1 MRRMI
6 SMGVLV
12 WVFGASPLQP
22 ALCHQDGSPS
32 DPHFE
37 MHDLVAGRLT
47 EGECSEAREVSGT
60 VTRVERNRKSK
71 MVTAFRVRSDDGKD
85 WTFDALKLK
94 DNMRAN
100 VKDEFDAGIAKGDRV
115 KLSVYI
121 CGEKDDRIAVD
132 AIAIRRPD

>member
-1 MRRMI
+1 MI

-37 MHDLVAGRLT
+37 MHDLVAGKLT
-47 EGECSEAREVSGT
+47 EGECSEARRVSGT

-100 VKDEFDAGIAKGDRV
+100 VKDEFDAGIAKGNQSAPSGNTS
-115 KLSVYI
+115 KSE
-121 CGEKDDRIAVD
+121 GNSS
-132 AIAIRRPD
+132 